1 MGQGYSR
8 KKLSQKEI
16 DVLTTN
22 TAFSPSEIQDLYQC
36 FTRLDKDNS
45 GELDRKEFRSL
56 WKTKFA
62 IKGVS
67 SSQIDNYF
75 DAFDTDG
82 SGTISFTEFASALGI
97 LGPGTKEEKLR
108 YIFKVFDEDKNGV
121 LTADELDNI
130 IQQMYLVSFAIGRTS
145 ERDSDFIHGITKKLD
160 VNGDGVVSLDEWVT
174 VGSKT
179 PSILV
184 FLGIIQSEESIFLT
198 TMFF

>member
-1 MGQGYSR
+1 MGQGASR
-8 KKLSQKEI
+8 KKLSQKDI
-16 DVLTTN
+16 DLITTN

-36 FTRLDKDNS
+36 FSKLDKDHS

-108 YIFKVFDEDKNGV
+108 YIFKVYDDDNNGV
-121 LTADELDNI
+121 LTANELDNV
-130 IQQMYLVSFAIGRTS
+130 IQQMYLVSFAIGRTT
-145 ERDSDFIHGITKKLD
+145 ERDSAFINALVKKLD
-160 VNGDGVVSLDEWVT
+160 INGDGEVSLDEWIT

-184 FLGIIQSEESIFLT
+184 FLGVLKSEDSKILY
-198 TMFF
+198 